1 MAQQVIIEA
10 RAAAFRG
17 QTVRNHRFLVEGRE
31 VRVWDEIAGYYT
43 RCHDMSKDAQRRIV
57 ALAVEQG

>member
-10 RAAAFRG
+10 RAAAFKG

-31 VRVWDEIAGYYT
+31 VRVWDEVAGFYT
-43 RCHDMSKDAQRRIV
+43 RAHDLSKSAVRRIV
-57 ALAVEQG
+57 ALAVEQA

>member
-17 QTVRNHRFLVEGRE
+17 QTVRTHKFLVEGRE
-31 VRVWDEIAGYYT
+31 VRVWDEVAGYYVPA
-43 RCHDMSKDAQRRIV
+43 HDMSKAAQRRIV
-57 ALAVEQG
+57 ALAVERG